1 MIAPSV
7 ARSVDSN
14 IDPSLCASPQP
25 AFVFGQQPHYVPF
38 GNGFHHGA
46 NHEFL
51 FNLPPYEPMA
61 QAIPPS
67 ECFATHDSL
76 GLQSAWNAANQ
87 HQPFLPSDPMATKR
101 KTNDYQTWPAVD
113 ASSQVAKAPRLSISG
128 AVSRY

>member
-25 AFVFGQQPHYVPF
+25 AFVFGQQPHYDVF
-38 GNGFHHGA
+38 SNGFHHGA
-46 NHEFL
+46 NQEFL

-61 QAIPPS
+61 QAIPPAQ
-67 ECFATHDSL
+67 CFATHDSL
-76 GLQSAWNAANQ
+76 GLQSAWDAANQ
-87 HQPFLPSDPMATKR
+87 HQPFLPADPMSTKR
-101 KTNDYQTWPAVD
+101 KTNDYRTWPAVD
-113 ASSQVAKAPRLSISG
+113 ESSQVAKAPRLSISG